1 MQTGAH
7 SVHAH
12 KTSGRCPS
20 STLLA
25 LTSLILLVFSVLL
38 LWQFL
43 EQKKMI
49 AQMLENEGISETSQD
64 PELILTLRVLD
75 PISLAKRES
84 RTGRLL
90 ADRLPVMTRKMVYQE
105 VMKELEV
112 ELEERDID
120 VEMHIEYR

>member
-1 MQTGAH
+1 LN
-7 SVHAH
+7 
-12 KTSGRCPS
+12 
-20 STLLA
+20 TLLT
-25 LTSLILLVFSVLL
+25 LTSLILLVFSALL

-49 AQMLENEGISETSQD
+49 AQMLENEGIPETCQD

>member
-1 MQTGAH
+1 M
-7 SVHAH
+7 
-12 KTSGRCPS
+12 

-25 LTSLILLVFSVLL
+25 LTSLILLVFSALL

>member
-1 MQTGAH
+1 MN
-7 SVHAH
+7 
-12 KTSGRCPS
+12 
-20 STLLA
+20 TLLT
-25 LTSLILLVFSVLL
+25 LTSLILLVFSALL

-49 AQMLENEGISETSQD
+49 AQMLENEGIPETCQD

>member
-1 MQTGAH
+1 MN
-7 SVHAH
+7 
-12 KTSGRCPS
+12 
-20 STLLA
+20 TLLA
-25 LTSLILLVFSVLL
+25 LTSLILLVFSALL

-49 AQMLENEGISETSQD
+49 AQMLENERIPETSQD